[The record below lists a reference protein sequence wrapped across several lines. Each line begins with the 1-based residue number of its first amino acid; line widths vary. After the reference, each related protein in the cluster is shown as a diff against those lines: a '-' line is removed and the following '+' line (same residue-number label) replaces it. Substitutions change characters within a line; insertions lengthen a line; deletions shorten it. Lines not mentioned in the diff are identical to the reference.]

1 MVDIFLS
8 QNVPLLKF
16 IKQDVVNFD
25 ICLQFNSVALK
36 NGLERR
42 WQFFFCLQR
51 FMHRNQDCVVKT
63 PTSVTKKTYKV
74 Q

>member
-1 MVDIFLS
+1 MANIFRC

-25 ICLQFNSVALK
+25 ICLQFNSFAFK

-42 WQFFFCLQR
+42 W
-51 FMHRNQDCVVKT
+51 
-63 PTSVTKKTYKV
+63 
-74 Q
+74 